1 VHENPPPNREPG
13 APHARG
19 DPKSTQ
25 LMESDD
31 AVLRAG
37 ERRYNTINVVA
48 HWRIKALG
56 CDTH

>member
-1 VHENPPPNREPG
+1 
-13 APHARG
+13 
-19 DPKSTQ
+19 
-25 LMESDD
+25 MESDD